1 MISIENTLRIGEY
14 DRERRQ
20 AILVMRDQLSRLSMD
35 ALSGG
40 KENRQRIMVRQVI
53 TSMRLAKA
61 NSISKVIS
69 VTCKTK
75 SPRAPP
81 ILL

>member
-1 MISIENTLRIGEY
+1 MLTISNTLRISEY

-20 AILVMRDQLSRLSMD
+20 AILAMGDQLSKLSMD
-35 ALSGG
+35 SVSGG
-40 KENRQRIMVRQVI
+40 EENRQRIMMRHVI

-61 NSISKVIS
+61 NSICKVIA
-69 VTCKTK
+69 VKCKTK